1 MLNNFIDFFLFLL
14 YNKLNTNKDG
24 DAMTLGDLIKSYRQ
38 KYNISMGEFAEKCSL
53 SKGYIS
59 MLENNINPRNNKP
72 IAPTLPSIAKIANGM
87 NMELDTVLKIMDGE
101 QNIILPSET
110 SQKTINN
117 IFPIE
122 LKKFPI
128 LGEIA
133 CGIPKYANEERE
145 SYVMAGTEI
154 NADFCLKASG
164 DSMIGARIK
173 DGDIVFIRK
182 QDIVENGEIAA
193 VIVNDEN
200 EATLKRFFYYQ
211 EKALLILKAENPK
224 YEDLIFTKDELDK
237 VHVLGKAIAFQ
248 GDIE

>member
-1 MLNNFIDFFLFLL
+1 
-14 YNKLNTNKDG
+14 
-24 DAMTLGDLIKSYRQ
+24 MTLGDIIKAYRE
-38 KYNISMGEFAEKCSL
+38 KYGISMSEFAEKCSL

-72 IAPTLPSIAKIANGM
+72 IAPTLPSIAKVALGLG
-87 NMELDTVLKIMDGE
+87 MELDTILKMMDGD
-101 QNIILPSET
+101 QHITLPPEMPKK
-110 SQKTINN
+110 QINN
-117 IFPIE
+117 VFPIE
-122 LKKFPI
+122 LKKFPV

-145 SYVMAGTEI
+145 SYVMAGTDI
-154 NADFCLKASG
+154 DADFCLKASG

-182 QDIVENGEIAA
+182 QDIVDNGEIAA
-193 VIVNDEN
+193 VIVNDNN
-200 EATLKRFFYYQ
+200 EATLKRLFYYQ

-237 VHVLGKAIAFQ
+237 VHILGKAIAFQ
-248 GDIE
+248 SDVE